1 MTALRSAE
9 FAGIALLV
17 VGLLA
22 FAFWPAAPV
31 HEDLTAAPQV
41 VQADHSVIAERAPD
55 AAPPP
60 ASHIIPKGFHEVRRD
75 IVTVAPAAA
84 AAASGCPPVRVDLS
98 LVRNGSDQR
107 VIASSPDGQVVSAID
122 VPVEAA
128 IVPPPPK
135 PWAAG
140 LAYGTDHAVGVWLER
155 DVGRLVL
162 GAQLARAPDGRV
174 QAQLRLGAR
183 F

>member
-1 MTALRSAE
+1 MPTFRQLEVFGIVALV
-9 FAGIALLV
+9 L
-17 VGLLA
+17 GLLA
-22 FAFWPAAPV
+22 FAFWPAKPIR
-31 HEDLTAAPQV
+31 EDLTAAPAV
-41 VQADHSVIAERAPD
+41 KQADGSVVAERAPD
-55 AAPPP
+55 ASPPP
-60 ASHIIPKGFHEVRRD
+60 PVHTIPKGFHEVRRD
-75 IVTVAPAAA
+75 TVTVAPAPA

-122 VPVEAA
+122 VPIEAA
-128 IVPPPPK
+128 IVPPAPK

-155 DVGRLVL
+155 DVGRLRV
-162 GAQLARAPDGRV
+162 GAEVSKGAGAPRAEV
-174 QAQLRLGAR
+174 RLGVA